1 MNIKESNLTDV
12 GYLPQSVSEML
23 NENKNLITVLD
34 GLGDIF
40 NDLTVDS
47 RMGSVAV
54 SNNTSTSFSREV
66 DEALKNPLENMFG
79 IYKHAGSFLKSLV
92 NEAAVE
98 YLKSNKSII
107 KKAVKAYGNDLIYTI
122 ILNEDSV
129 KNRAKLLTFVN
140 DYRETEVSQ
149 KFNIIFNFLPQDLED
164 FIREKHEVVC

>member
-1 MNIKESNLTDV
+1 MKESNMNIKESNLTDV

-66 DEALKNPLENMFG
+66 DESLKNPL
-79 IYKHAGSFLKSLV
+79 
-92 NEAAVE
+92 
-98 YLKSNKSII
+98 
-107 KKAVKAYGNDLIYTI
+107 
-122 ILNEDSV
+122 
-129 KNRAKLLTFVN
+129 
-140 DYRETEVSQ
+140 
-149 KFNIIFNFLPQDLED
+149 
-164 FIREKHEVVC
+164 